1 MTLVKMNE
9 VDLHI
14 CSNCDGKCPYCYVDQ
29 NGGSNELFKNLP
41 LFGDTET
48 LKQII
53 ENIWYAA
60 LAKNL
65 VFVGGDPCRHPD
77 LAELLR
83 YAKNDL
89 GGMDICVLSN
99 THSYRKGGKIVPI
112 DDIVPYVDELD
123 FTLHGIGAA
132 HDAIN
137 GNRGAYEH
145 GMRQLKRFMHC
156 RGKAEKG
163 IAIVLNF
170 VPYTLQHLEQM
181 MEGAIEELHM
191 DPERDYFMVQ
201 RIAPTGRAC
210 NNYDQWKIQPDLLI
224 DALDAFEYLHE
235 RRGFDVKVDTVD
247 VFPWCAIPDKYH
259 YMLNPGGCQWGQPG
273 GVLSVVQDGGIQR
286 CALSERILGNILDYG
301 TPEEFTKFM
310 LENPTL
316 RVFREHRHL
325 DQKCLSCELLE
336 KCGGGCV
343 IAAGRGDPY
352 KTDIVNVGHDY
363 LVP

>member
-163 IAIVLNF
+163 IAIVSSSGGHELCC
-170 VPYTLQHLEQM
+170 Y
-181 MEGAIEELHM
+181 GA
-191 DPERDYFMVQ
+191 DD
-201 RIAPTGRAC
+201 GRR
-210 NNYDQWKIQPDLLI
+210 N
-224 DALDAFEYLHE
+224 
-235 RRGFDVKVDTVD
+235 
-247 VFPWCAIPDKYH
+247 
-259 YMLNPGGCQWGQPG
+259 
-273 GVLSVVQDGGIQR
+273 
-286 CALSERILGNILDYG
+286 
-301 TPEEFTKFM
+301 
-310 LENPTL
+310 
-316 RVFREHRHL
+316 
-325 DQKCLSCELLE
+325 
-336 KCGGGCV
+336 
-343 IAAGRGDPY
+343 
-352 KTDIVNVGHDY
+352 
-363 LVP
+363 